1 MAERK
6 NPSAQAIDAVL
17 DEYRGIKKR
26 SRSGAQESRRRRRK
40 RPISSQV
47 PILNP
52 IMQRWKQLGI
62 DPADFRERP

>member
-6 NPSAQAIDAVL
+6 NPSAQAIEAVL

-52 IMQRWKQLGI
+52 IMRRWKQLGI

>member
-17 DEYRGIKKR
+17 DEYRGIRKR
-26 SRSGAQESRRRRRK
+26 SRSGAQESRRK
-40 RPISSQV
+40 KAMRPIS
-47 PILNP
+47 PKAPELNP

>member
-1 MAERK
+1 MAGRK

-26 SRSGAQESRRRRRK
+26 SRSGAQESRRK
-40 RPISSQV
+40 KAMRPIS
-47 PILNP
+47 PKAPELNP

>member
-26 SRSGAQESRRRRRK
+26 SRSGTQESRRK
-40 RPISSQV
+40 KAMRPIS
-47 PILNP
+47 PKAPELNP

-62 DPADFRERP
+62 DPADFREKP

>member
-17 DEYRGIKKR
+17 DEYRGIRKR
-26 SRSGAQESRRRRRK
+26 SRSGAQESRRK
-40 RPISSQV
+40 KAMRPIS
-47 PILNP
+47 PKAAELNP

>member
-1 MAERK
+1 MAGRK
-6 NPSAQAIDAVL
+6 NPSAQAIEAVL

-26 SRSGAQESRRRRRK
+26 SRSGAQESRRK
-40 RPISSQV
+40 QAMRPIL
-47 PILNP
+47 PKAAELNP

>member
-1 MAERK
+1 MAGRK

-26 SRSGAQESRRRRRK
+26 SRSGAQESRRK
-40 RPISSQV
+40 KAMRPV
-47 PILNP
+47 LPKAPGLNP
-52 IMQRWKQLGI
+52 ITQRWKQLGI

>member
-1 MAERK
+1 MAGRK

-17 DEYRGIKKR
+17 DEYRGIRKR
-26 SRSGAQESRRRRRK
+26 NRSGAQESRRK
-40 RPISSQV
+40 KAMRPIS
-47 PILNP
+47 PKAPELNP

>member
-1 MAERK
+1 MAGRK
-6 NPSAQAIDAVL
+6 NPSAQAIEAVL

-52 IMQRWKQLGI
+52 TMQRWKQLGI

>member
-1 MAERK
+1 MAGRK

-17 DEYRGIKKR
+17 DEYRGIRKR
-26 SRSGAQESRRRRRK
+26 SRNGAQESRRK
-40 RPISSQV
+40 KAMRPIS
-47 PILNP
+47 PKAPELNP

>member
-1 MAERK
+1 MAGRK

-26 SRSGAQESRRRRRK
+26 SRSGAQESRRK
-40 RPISSQV
+40 QKMRPV
-47 PILNP
+47 LPKAPGLNP
-52 IMQRWKQLGI
+52 IMQRWEQLGI

>member
-6 NPSAQAIDAVL
+6 NPNAQAVEAVL
-17 DEYRGIKKR
+17 DEYRSIRKR
-26 SRSGAQESRRRRRK
+26 SRSGAQEARRRRRK
-40 RPISSQV
+40 RSISSQV

-52 IMQRWKQLGI
+52 IMKQWKQLGI

>member
-6 NPSAQAIDAVL
+6 NPNTLAIDAVL

-26 SRSGAQESRRRRRK
+26 SRSGAQESRRK
-40 RPISSQV
+40 KAMRPIS
-47 PILNP
+47 PKAPELNP

>member
-1 MAERK
+1 MAGRK

-26 SRSGAQESRRRRRK
+26 SRSGTQESRRK
-40 RPISSQV
+40 KAMRPIL
-47 PILNP
+47 PKAPELNP

>member
-6 NPSAQAIDAVL
+6 NPSAQAIAAVL

-26 SRSGAQESRRRRRK
+26 SRSGAQESRRK
-40 RPISSQV
+40 KAMRPIS
-47 PILNP
+47 PKAPELNP

-62 DPADFRERP
+62 DPADFREKP

>member
-1 MAERK
+1 MAGRK
-6 NPSAQAIDAVL
+6 NPSAQAIEAVL

-26 SRSGAQESRRRRRK
+26 GRSGAQESRRK
-40 RPISSQV
+40 KAMRPV
-47 PILNP
+47 LPKTPEFNP

>member
-1 MAERK
+1 MAGRK

-26 SRSGAQESRRRRRK
+26 SRSGAQESRRK
-40 RPISSQV
+40 KAMRPIS
-47 PILNP
+47 PKAPELNP

-62 DPADFRERP
+62 DPADFREKP

>member
-6 NPSAQAIDAVL
+6 NPSAQAIEAVL
-17 DEYRGIKKR
+17 DEYRGIRKR
-26 SRSGAQESRRRRRK
+26 SGSGAQESRRRRRK

-62 DPADFRERP
+62 DPADFREKP